1 MKRVFLPIIISLIF
15 SRLGAQSIVISEDT
29 LICSGTPANLYVVS
43 AKTVG
48 TEDYLLEYLD
58 YAPEDYTGTN
68 VGLSDDSYGGPYSI
82 GFTFCFM
89 GNSYTHFY
97 IGSNGWVS
105 FGGAGALATTYTS
118 ASIPSTGGSVPK
130 NCIMGPW
137 QDWHPGIAGGP
148 YIKYHTIGAAPNRK
162 LVVSWNNVPMYSCTT
177 TYGKFQIVLNET
189 SNIIDNHI
197 TNKEYCAWADGT
209 ATQGLHNLA
218 GTFAYVFPGRNSSV
232 WEATDESSRYLP
244 IDTIYDPEVTWTTLA
259 GTLIG
264 TGDNITVNPIIT
276 TSYVASINVCGGLN
290 LLDTMV
296 VNVMENNAD
305 FSFSTTDFCPDGS
318 ISPSFIETPGGIF
331 TIEPTTIPINSATG
345 ELDIEDAASGSY
357 YIAYT
362 TPADPCSF
370 THGESINIVA
380 YPDATIAYAD
390 TVVCAF
396 GSVLPTLIT
405 TIGGTFSISPTGSA
419 TINSSTGSVGLST
432 AIIGTTYT
440 VSYTTSGLCQSTS
453 TFSFS
458 IRPFDDATFEYDDD
472 SYCPYGTAIPVS
484 IALDGGTFTST
495 PATLDIDAVTGEI
508 DLSLG
513 TSGTTYFITYTTDG
527 GSCSNSETVTVLIDP
542 LDVATFGYGATS
554 FCAGGTVNPTFIT
567 TSGGDFSVSPATLS
581 VNSSTGAID
590 LTTGTV
596 GAFYNITYT
605 TPDGPC
611 QNSSTITISINANDD
626 STFAYLDYIYCAVGS
641 AMPSSITTSGG
652 AFSISPS
659 GLSINSTTG
668 ALTLGGSTP
677 GTYTV
682 TYTTPSGF
690 CSSSS
695 SHTITIDQFID
706 AYFYYDSAAY
716 CNYGN
721 ITPYIMNPGGN
732 FVASTGISINAT
744 SGTINLLASTPGGP
758 YSVFYNSP
766 GCTEQDTFLITVYPD
781 PVLTLSFDDI
791 ICIEGEP
798 VLLLGTPT
806 GGVFSGS
813 GVSGNYFNP
822 EDISEQGTYVIHY
835 FYTDANGC
843 VNDITDIIQVVKNSV
858 FAGDDITIIENNII
872 QLNAEG
878 GVIFEWKPPYG
889 LSCTGCQNPAAQ
901 PYITTE
907 YTVTSYD
914 EYGCVATDI
923 INVTVLLFDDLSV
936 FVPNA
941 FTPNNDGLND
951 YLFAY
956 GSDIAEIESFSV
968 YDRWGSLVYQATN
981 LSPDA
986 VNMGWDGTING
997 SAAQAGVYAFII
1009 EVRFTFGGSKVVK
1022 GNSTIL
1028 R

>member
-1 MKRVFLPIIISLIF
+1 MNRFLQLLFFTCFSISAF
-15 SRLGAQSIVISEDT
+15 SQLV
-29 LICSGTPANLYVVS
+29 
-43 AKTVG
+43 
-48 TEDYLLEYLD
+48 
-58 YAPEDYTGTN
+58 
-68 VGLSDDSYGGPYSI
+68 LSDDTLLCSPSPVILSVISAPIFGTDAYTFDTIPYSPEEYEGTSVSLSDDAHSGAKDI

-89 GNSYTHFY
+89 GNSYTQFY

-105 FGGAGALATTYTS
+105 FGGPGALSDTYTS

-148 YIKYHTIGAAPNRK
+148 YIKYQTIGDEPNRK
-162 LVVSWNNVPMYSCTT
+162 LVVSWDNVPMFSCTGT
-177 TYGKFQIVLNET
+177 KGKFQIVLYET

-197 TNKEYCAWADGT
+197 TDKNYCAWAGGT
-209 ATQGLHNLA
+209 ATQGTHNLA
-218 GTFAYVFPGRNSSV
+218 GTIAYVYPGRNSTVWTADEESV
-232 WEATDESSRYLP
+232 RFTP
-244 IDTIYDPEVTWTTLA
+244 TGITWTT
-259 GTLIG
+259 TTSPDIIG
-264 TGDNITVNPIIT
+264 VGDSLTVNPLIT
-276 TSYVASINVCGGLN
+276 TSYVAHLEDCSGEEYT
-290 LLDTMV
+290 DTV
-296 VNVMENNAD
+296 TVTVASDNSD
-305 FSFSTTDFCPDGS
+305 FNYSGTIFCPDGS
-318 ISPSFIETPGGIF
+318 ISPTFIETPGGNF
-331 TIEPTTIPINSATG
+331 TIEPATIPINSATG

-357 YIAYT
+357 FIEYT
-362 TPADPCSF
+362 TPADPCSYVHAE
-370 THGESINIVA
+370 TITIVG
-380 YPDATIAYAD
+380 YPDATIAYED
-390 TVVCAF
+390 TLYCAF
-396 GSVLPTLIT
+396 GSTVPTVIT
-405 TIGGTFSISPTGSA
+405 TTGGTFSISPTGSA
-419 TINSSTGSVGLST
+419 TINSTTGSVGLST

-458 IRPFDDATFEYDDD
+458 IRPFDDATFEYEDD
-472 SYCPYGTAIPVS
+472 SYCPSGTAIPLS

-495 PATLDIDAVTGEI
+495 PATLDIDPVTGEI
-508 DLSLG
+508 DLSSG

-527 GSCSNSETVTVLIDP
+527 GACSNSETVSVLIDP

-590 LTTGTV
+590 LTTGIV
-596 GAFYNITYT
+596 GAYYNITYT

-611 QNSSTITISINANDD
+611 QNSSTITISINTNDD
-626 STFAYLDYIYCAVGS
+626 STFAYLDYTYCAVGS
-641 AMPSSITTSGG
+641 ALPSSITTTGG

-659 GLSINSTTG
+659 GLSINTTTG
-668 ALTLGGSTP
+668 ALSLTGSTP

-690 CSSSS
+690 CSSAS
-695 SHTITIDQFID
+695 SHTITIDPFID

-716 CNYGN
+716 CHYGN

-732 FVASTGISINAT
+732 FVASTGLSINST
-744 SGTINLLASTPGGP
+744 SGAINLLASTPGGP

-781 PVLTLSFDDI
+781 PILTLNFDDI
-791 ICIEGEP
+791 VCFEAEP
-798 VLLLGTPT
+798 VLLMGTPT

-822 EDISEQGTYVIHY
+822 GDVSEQGIYAINY

-878 GVIFEWKPPYG
+878 GVIFEWEPPYG

-901 PYITTE
+901 PYVTTE

-914 EYGCVATDI
+914 EYGCVASDNI
-923 INVTVLLFDDLSV
+923 KVTVLLFDDMSV

-956 GSDIAEIESFSV
+956 GSDIAEIENFSV

-986 VNMGWDGTING
+986 ENLGWDGTING
-997 SAAQAGVYAFII
+997 SPAQAGVYAYIV
-1009 EVRFTFGGSKVVK
+1009 EVRFTFGGEKVVK
-1022 GNSTIL
+1022 GNSAIL